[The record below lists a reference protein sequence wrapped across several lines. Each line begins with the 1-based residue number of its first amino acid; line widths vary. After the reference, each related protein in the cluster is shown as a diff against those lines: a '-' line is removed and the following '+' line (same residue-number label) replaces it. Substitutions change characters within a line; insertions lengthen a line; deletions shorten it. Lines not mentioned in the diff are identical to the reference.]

1 MRVVIPSRRRVQSCA
16 RALRLFP
23 DATVCVDV
31 AEEPDYAPICERAG
45 VELLLH
51 PSSVAGIGPLR
62 QWILDNV
69 EDETVFMVDDDVSC
83 MGAVAGRATHSATI
97 RDPEI
102 IRLIVENAETCARDL
117 GTPVFGFSQ
126 NGADVRKFRP
136 QDPFVLSTW
145 VGGAIGIIGRDL
157 RYDTELRLRADI
169 DYCLQTLLKY
179 RCVFVDNRYALVH
192 QRFNNTG
199 GNAHQRSGERNAH
212 ELAYLKRKWGK
223 WLEIRPVKETVLL
236 RISRV
241 RRRQS
246 IKVQD

>member
-1 MRVVIPSRRRVQSCA
+1 MRIVIPSRKRAQSCA
-16 RALRLFP
+16 HALRLFP
-23 DATVCVDV
+23 SATVCVDE
-31 AEEPDYAPICERAG
+31 AEAADYAPICAATN

-69 EDETVFMVDDDVSC
+69 EDETVFMVDDDVSHL
-83 MGAVAGRATHSATI
+83 GVVAGRATRHARI
-97 RDPEI
+97 QDPDAV
-102 IRLIVENAETCARDL
+102 LQIVANAEACARGL

-136 QDPFVLSTW
+136 QDPFVLATW

-169 DYCLQTLLKY
+169 DFCLQALLKY
-179 RCVFVDNRYALVH
+179 RCIFMDNRCAFIH

-199 GNAHQRSGERNAH
+199 GNAHQRSQERNAY

-223 WLEIRPVKETVLL
+223 WLK
-236 RISRV
+236 V
-241 RRRQS
+241 RQAKGTTIIDVRAVQRRQHVTLQ
-246 IKVQD
+246 K